1 MTFLAHQVAN
11 LLSIVV
17 VVVVVVRTR
26 VVAGRS
32 LGELEGVKIC
42 KTVRLSRYYPEC

>member
-1 MTFLAHQVAN
+1 MIFPYAHQVAN
-11 LLSIVV
+11 LLSV

-32 LGELEGVKIC
+32 LGELEGVWLKYV
-42 KTVRLSRYYPEC
+42 KQ